1 MSRASVFS
9 PPMNNPLTILK
20 SLDKNLSHPVSL
32 LIYGKAAIALGFPV
46 PPSDAGTTMDVD
58 AILPMTELDA
68 IVQDEKFW
76 DALDKTN
83 QELESDGLYM
93 THIFQEDQV
102 ILSPNWLEN
111 TVPIELGLNHIQL
124 RRPSTLDLV
133 LTKMMRGNDPKDLED
148 ASFLIATGGINP
160 EQLEEAFKTA
170 VVPDVGEIREAFQ
183 QAQPSVMEIARKLA
197 GRD

>member
-1 MSRASVFS
+1 
-9 PPMNNPLTILK
+9 MNNPLKILRI
-20 SLDKNLSHPVSL
+20 LDKNLSHPVSL
-32 LIYGKAAIALGFPV
+32 LIYGRAAIALGFPV
-46 PPSDAGTTMDVD
+46 PPDDAGTTMDVD
-58 AILPMTELDA
+58 AILPMQELDA
-68 IVQDEKFW
+68 IVQDGKFW
-76 DALDKTN
+76 EALDQTN

-148 ASFLIATGGINP
+148 AGFLIATGKIRP
-160 EQLEEAFKTA
+160 EELSEAFKTA
-170 VVPDVGEIREAFQ
+170 IVPDVGEIREAFQ
-183 QAQPSVMEIARKLA
+183 QAQLPVMELARKLA
-197 GRD
+197 VAKSGSVC

>member
-1 MSRASVFS
+1 
-9 PPMNNPLTILK
+9 MNNPLKILQN
-20 SLDKNLSHPVSL
+20 LDKHLSLPVNLV
-32 LIYGKAAIALGFPV
+32 IYGKAAIALGFPF
-46 PPSDAGTTMDVD
+46 PPNDAGTTMDVD
-58 AILPMTELDA
+58 AILPMKELDA
-68 IVQDEKFW
+68 IVQNERFW

-111 TVPIELGLNHIQL
+111 TVPIELGLTHIQL

-148 ASFLIATGGINP
+148 ASFLIATGKIKP
-160 EQLEEAFKTA
+160 EELAEAFKTA
-170 VVPDVGEIREAFQ
+170 IVPDVGEIGEAFQ
-183 QAQPSVMEIARKLA
+183 QAQPSVMEIARKLVA
-197 GRD
+197 RD

>member
-1 MSRASVFS
+1 
-9 PPMNNPLTILK
+9 MNNPLKILQI
-20 SLDKNLSHPVSL
+20 LDKNLSHPVSL

-46 PPSDAGTTMDVD
+46 PPNDAGTTMDVD
-58 AILPMTELDA
+58 AILPMKELDA
-68 IVQDEKFW
+68 IIQDEKFW
-76 DALDKTN
+76 EALDKTN

-102 ILSPNWLEN
+102 ILSPNWQEN
-111 TVPIELGLNHIQL
+111 TVPIEIGLNHIQL

-148 ASFLIATGGINP
+148 ASFLIATGKIKP
-160 EQLEEAFKTA
+160 EVLAEAFKIA
-170 VVPDVGEIREAFQ
+170 IVPNVEEICEAFQ
-183 QAQPSVMEIARKLA
+183 EAQSSVMEIARKLA